1 MRGGVGS
8 STLLRI
14 VVSLA
19 LLGAI
24 LKSPIRVPLTAPVP
38 PNFLRRNFSLCRN
51 IGARTMVLRAAA
63 PAAARIKMIR
73 EKSEEGD
80 HPVTAASAPLPP
92 IAVSLAPSIGP
103 PHSPSSSRPHL
114 RC

>member
-14 VVSLA
+14 VLSLA
-19 LLGAI
+19 ILGAI

-51 IGARTMVLRAAA
+51 IGTRTAAV

-80 HPVTAASAPLPP
+80 RPVMAASAPLPP

-103 PHSPSSSRPHL
+103 PHSPSPSRPHL

>member
-14 VVSLA
+14 VLSLA
-19 LLGAI
+19 ILGAI

-38 PNFLRRNFSLCRN
+38 PNFLRRNFLLCRN
-51 IGARTMVLRAAA
+51 ICARKAAV

-80 HPVTAASAPLPP
+80 RPVMAASAPLPP

-103 PHSPSSSRPHL
+103 PHSPSPSRPHL

>member
-1 MRGGVGS
+1 MRCGVGY

-14 VVSLA
+14 VLSLA
-19 LLGAI
+19 LLGAV

-38 PNFLRRNFSLCRN
+38 SNFLRRNFSLCASLSAGT
-51 IGARTMVLRAAA
+51 IVPLTAA
-63 PAAARIKMIR
+63 PATARIKMIR

-80 HPVTAASAPLPP
+80 RPVMAASAPLPP

-103 PHSPSSSRPHL
+103 PHSPSPSRPHL

>member
-1 MRGGVGS
+1 MRGGVGF

-14 VVSLA
+14 VLSLA
-19 LLGAI
+19 ILGAV

-51 IGARTMVLRAAA
+51 IWRKDGGGARRGADQDDS
-63 PAAARIKMIR
+63 R
-73 EKSEEGD
+73 EERGGRPSRDGCL
-80 HPVTAASAPLPP
+80 APLPP

-103 PHSPSSSRPHL
+103 PHSPSPSRPHL